1 MFLIITSL
9 TLLAGFT
16 MYGLVSMIKDA
27 NRREVKIMQLKNKH
41 MLNAEQIRIIHY
53 EVDEDGDFS
62 LSCPFVLNDC
72 KIGSGAC
79 YRCIHNKTIDN
90 RRRCVYCAHPEQVKL
105 LK

>member
-1 MFLIITSL
+1 MFLIIITL

-16 MYGLVSMIKDA
+16 MYGLVSMIKDT

-41 MLNAEQIRIIHY
+41 MLNAEQVDIHY
-53 EVDEDGDFS
+53 EVDKDGDFS

-72 KIGSGAC
+72 KIGSFTC
-79 YRCIHNKTIDN
+79 YRCIHNRGIDN